1 MRIYKPV
8 QISYN
13 YTMKKTKVTDIV
25 YKPFAEQIIKLME
38 VQIKNPKKRWDAPFN
53 NLNSRPTNAK
63 TKNVYRGINAMMTT
77 FDTYFSKYKYCLYA
91 TKAQWKLLGN
101 APKAGAKPIPIVFYK
116 PRFEESK
123 VDPTRKVQTGA
134 LLLYSKSFNFEQT
147 EGDYTPPV
155 FKTGKQYS
163 IDAIDQFV
171 KSTKVEIK
179 HKEEGRCYY
188 NQTSDFIN
196 MTSKI
201 NFKDTK
207 EADASVH
214 YYSVL
219 FHELTHSTGHD
230 SRTGRMKKNA
240 DKYKWWLTNN
250 YAFEELVA
258 ELGSVL
264 FGQQF
269 NIEKTIRGNHIQ
281 YLNSWIKALKTDYTL
296 IADASAQAQKAV
308 DFFAVK

>member
-1 MRIYKPV
+1 MR
-8 QISYN
+8 
-13 YTMKKTKVTDIV
+13 KTKVTDIV
-25 YKPFAEQIIKLME
+25 YKPFANEVIKLME
-38 VQIKNPKKRWDAPFN
+38 GQIKNPKKRWDAPFN

-63 TKNVYRGINAMMTT
+63 TKNIYKGINSMMTT
-77 FDTYFSKYKYCLYA
+77 FDTYFSKYEHCLYA
-91 TKAQWKLLGN
+91 TKKQWAILGCE
-101 APKAGAKPIPIVFYK
+101 PKKDAKPLPIIFYK
-116 PRFEESK
+116 PMFTKSK
-123 VDPTRKVQTGA
+123 VDPTKDVQAGC
-134 LLLYSKSFNFEQT
+134 LLLYSKAYNVAQVD
-147 EGDYTPPV
+147 GDYQPPV

-163 IDAIDQFV
+163 IDAIDKFV
-171 KSTKVEIK
+171 KATKVDLR
-179 HKEEGRCYY
+179 HKEQGRCFY
-188 NQTSDFIN
+188 NQTGDYIN

-214 YYSVL
+214 YYSTL
-219 FHELTHSTGHD
+219 FHELTHSTGHE
-230 SRTGRMKKNA
+230 SRTGRIKKN
-240 DKYKWWLTNN
+240 KEKLIRNE

>member
-1 MRIYKPV
+1 MR
-8 QISYN
+8 
-13 YTMKKTKVTDIV
+13 KTKVTDIV
-25 YKPFAEQIIKLME
+25 YQPFADEVIKLME
-38 VQIKNPKKRWDAPFN
+38 GQIKNPKKRWDAPFN

-63 TKNVYRGINAMMTT
+63 TKNIYKGINSMMTT
-77 FDTYFSKYKYCLYA
+77 FDTYFSKYEYCLYA
-91 TKAQWKLLGN
+91 TKKQWASLGCE
-101 APKAGAKPIPIVFYK
+101 PKKDAKPLPIIFYK
-116 PRFEESK
+116 PMFAKSK
-123 VDPTRKVQTGA
+123 VDPTKDVQAGS
-134 LLLYSKSFNFEQT
+134 LLLYSKAYNFAQVD
-147 EGDYTPPV
+147 GDYQPPV

-163 IDAIDQFV
+163 IDAIDKFV
-171 KSTKVEIK
+171 KATNVDLR
-179 HKEEGRCYY
+179 HKEEGRCFY
-188 NQTSDFIN
+188 NQTSDYIN

-207 EADASVH
+207 EADATMH

-219 FHELTHSTGHD
+219 FHELTHSTGHE
-230 SRTGRMKKNA
+230 SITGRMQKNKEKLIR
-240 DKYKWWLTNN
+240 DE

-269 NIEKTIRGNHIQ
+269 SIEKTIRDNHIQ

-308 DFFAVK
+308 DYFQPSK

>member
-1 MRIYKPV
+1 
-8 QISYN
+8 
-13 YTMKKTKVTDIV
+13 MKKTKVTDIV

-63 TKNVYRGINAMMTT
+63 TKNVYRGINAIMTT
-77 FDTYFSKYKYCLYA
+77 FDTYFSKYKYCIYA
-91 TKAQWKLLGN
+91 TKKQWASLGN
-101 APKAGAKPIPIVFYK
+101 APKTGAKPIPIVFYK
-116 PRFEESK
+116 PLMQESK
-123 VDPTRKVQTGA
+123 IDPTRKVQAGA
-134 LLLYSKSFNFEQT
+134 LLLYSKGYNFAQT

-163 IDAIDQFV
+163 VDAIDQFV
-171 KSTKVEIK
+171 KSTKVDLR

-201 NFKDTK
+201 NFKDTE
-207 EADASVH
+207 EADATVH

-219 FHELTHSTGHD
+219 FHELTHSTGHEKRLNRD
-230 SRTGRMKKNA
+230 KTSR
-240 DKYKWWLTNN
+240 
-250 YAFEELVA
+250 AFEELVA

-264 FGQQF
+264 LGQQY
-269 NIEKTIRGNHIQ
+269 NIEKTIRNNHVQ
-281 YLNSWIKALKTDYTL
+281 YLNSWIKALKNDYTL
-296 IADASAQAQKAV
+296 IADAAAKAQKAV

>member
-1 MRIYKPV
+1 
-8 QISYN
+8 
-13 YTMKKTKVTDIV
+13 MKKTKVTEIV
-25 YKPFAEQIIKLME
+25 HKPLAEQVVQLMQG
-38 VQIKNPKKRWDAPFN
+38 QINDPKKRWDAPFN

-63 TKNVYRGINAMMTT
+63 TKLYFKGVNAMLTT
-77 FDTYFSKYKYCLYA
+77 FDTYFKKYPFCLYA
-91 TKAQWKLLGN
+91 TKKQWASLGN
-101 APKAGAKPIPIVFYK
+101 APKTGAKPIPIVFYK
-116 PRFEESK
+116 PFFKDSK
-123 VDPTRKVQTGA
+123 IVKDKKVISGA
-134 LLLYSKSFNFEQT
+134 ILLYSKSFNFAQT

-188 NQTSDFIN
+188 SPIGDYIN

-201 NFKDTK
+201 NFKDTT

-214 YYSVL
+214 YYSTL
-219 FHELTHSTGHD
+219 FHELTHSTGHE
-230 SRTGRMKKNA
+230 SRTGRIKRNKEKLPFYNE
-240 DKYKWWLTNN
+240 

-296 IADASAQAQKAV
+296 IGDALAQSQKAV
-308 DFFAVK
+308 DYFQPVKQ

>member
-1 MRIYKPV
+1 
-8 QISYN
+8 
-13 YTMKKTKVTDIV
+13 MKKTKVTDIV
-25 YKPFAEQIIKLME
+25 YKPFADQIIKLME

-53 NLNSRPTNAK
+53 NLNSRPMNAK
-63 TKNVYRGINAMMTT
+63 TKNGYKGINAIMTS

-91 TKAQWKLLGN
+91 TKKQWASLGN
-101 APKAGAKPIPIVFYK
+101 APKAGAKPLPIIFYK
-116 PRFEESK
+116 PLMQESK
-123 VDPTRKVQTGA
+123 VDPTKQVQAGCF
-134 LLLYSKSFNFEQT
+134 LLYSKGYNFAQT

-171 KSTKVEIK
+171 KSTKVDLR
-179 HKEEGRCYY
+179 HKEQGRCFY
-188 NQTSDFIN
+188 NQTGDYIN

-207 EADASVH
+207 EADATMH

-219 FHELTHSTGHD
+219 FHELTHSTGHE
-230 SRTGRMKKNA
+230 SRTGRIKKNN
-240 DKYKWWLTNN
+240 DKFGIRNE

>member
-1 MRIYKPV
+1 
-8 QISYN
+8 
-13 YTMKKTKVTDIV
+13 MKKTKVTEIV
-25 YKPFAEQIIKLME
+25 HKPLAEQVVQLMQG
-38 VQIKNPKKRWDAPFN
+38 QINDPKKRWDAPFN

-63 TKNVYRGINAMMTT
+63 TKLYFKGVNAMLTT
-77 FDTYFSKYKYCLYA
+77 FDTYFNKYKYCLYA
-91 TKAQWKLLGN
+91 TKKQWASLGN
-101 APKAGAKPIPIVFYK
+101 APKTGAKPIPIVFYK
-116 PRFEESK
+116 PFFKDSK
-123 VDPTRKVQTGA
+123 IVKDKKVISGA
-134 LLLYSKSFNFEQT
+134 ILLYSKSFNFAQT

-163 IDAIDQFV
+163 VDAIDTFI
-171 KSTKVEIK
+171 KSTKVDLR
-179 HKEEGRCYY
+179 HKEQGRCFY
-188 NQTSDFIN
+188 NQTSDYIN

-207 EADASVH
+207 EADATMH

-219 FHELTHSTGHD
+219 FHELTHSTGHE
-230 SRTGRMKKNA
+230 SRTGRIKKNN
-240 DKYKWWLTNN
+240 DKFGVRNE

-296 IADASAQAQKAV
+296 IGDALAQSQKAV
-308 DFFAVK
+308 DYFQPVKQ

>member
-1 MRIYKPV
+1 
-8 QISYN
+8 
-13 YTMKKTKVTDIV
+13 MKKTKVTDIV
-25 YKPFAEQIIKLME
+25 YKPFADQIIKLME

-63 TKNVYRGINAMMTT
+63 TKNVYKGINAIMTT

-91 TKAQWKLLGN
+91 TKKQWASLGN
-101 APKAGAKPIPIVFYK
+101 APKAGAKPLPIIFYK
-116 PRFEESK
+116 PLMQESK
-123 VDPTRKVQTGA
+123 VDPTRKVQAGA
-134 LLLYSKSFNFEQT
+134 LLLYSKGYNFAQT

-207 EADASVH
+207 EADATMH

-219 FHELTHSTGHD
+219 FHELTHSTGHE
-230 SRTGRMKKNA
+230 SRTGRIKKNN
-240 DKYKWWLTNN
+240 DKFGVRNE

>member
-1 MRIYKPV
+1 
-8 QISYN
+8 
-13 YTMKKTKVTDIV
+13 MKKTKVTEIV
-25 YKPFAEQIIKLME
+25 HKPLADQVIKLMQGQ
-38 VQIKNPKKRWDAPFN
+38 VNNPKKRWDAPFN
-53 NLNSRPTNAK
+53 NLNSRPMNAK
-63 TKNVYRGINAMMTT
+63 TKNGYKGINAIMTS

-91 TKAQWKLLGN
+91 TKKQWASLGN
-101 APKAGAKPIPIVFYK
+101 APKTGAKPIPIVFYK
-116 PRFEESK
+116 PFFKDSK
-123 VDPTRKVQTGA
+123 IVKDKKVISGA
-134 LLLYSKSFNFEQT
+134 ILLYSKSFNFAQT

-171 KSTKVEIK
+171 KSTKVDLR
-179 HKEEGRCYY
+179 HKEQGRCFY
-188 NQTSDFIN
+188 NQTGDYIN

-207 EADASVH
+207 EADATMH
-214 YYSVL
+214 YYSTL
-219 FHELTHSTGHD
+219 FHELTHSTGHE
-230 SRTGRMKKNA
+230 SRTGRIKKNN
-240 DKYKWWLTNN
+240 DKFGVRNE

-258 ELGSVL
+258 EIGSILLGH
-264 FGQQF
+264 QF
-269 NIEKTIRGNHIQ
+269 NIEKTVRDNHSK

>member
-1 MRIYKPV
+1 
-8 QISYN
+8 
-13 YTMKKTKVTDIV
+13 MKKTKVTDIV
-25 YKPFAEQIIKLME
+25 YKPFAPKIIKLME
-38 VQIKNPKKRWDAPFN
+38 EQLKNPTKRWDSAFN
-53 NLNSRPTNAK
+53 NLNCRPMNAK
-63 TKNVYRGINAMMTT
+63 TKNIYKGINAIMTT
-77 FDTYFSKYKYCLYA
+77 FDTYFSKYKYCIYA

-101 APKAGAKPIPIVFYK
+101 APKSGAKPIPIVFYK
-116 PRFEESK
+116 PFMQESK
-123 VDPTRKVQTGA
+123 VDPTRKVQAGA
-134 LLLYSKSFNFEQT
+134 LLLYSKGYNFAQT

-179 HKEEGRCYY
+179 HKEQGRCFY
-188 NQTSDFIN
+188 NQTSDYIN

-219 FHELTHSTGHD
+219 FHELTHSTGHE
-230 SRTGRMKKNA
+230 SRTGRIKKNN
-240 DKYKWWLTNN
+240 DKFGVRNE

>member
-1 MRIYKPV
+1 
-8 QISYN
+8 
-13 YTMKKTKVTDIV
+13 MKKTKVTEIV
-25 YKPFAEQIIKLME
+25 HKPLAEQVVQLMQG
-38 VQIKNPKKRWDAPFN
+38 QINDPKKRWDAPFN

-63 TKNVYRGINAMMTT
+63 TKLYFKGVNAMLTT
-77 FDTYFSKYKYCLYA
+77 FDTYFNKYKYCLYA
-91 TKAQWKLLGN
+91 TKKQWASLGN
-101 APKAGAKPIPIVFYK
+101 APKPGAKPIPIVFYK
-116 PRFEESK
+116 PFFKDSK
-123 VDPTRKVQTGA
+123 IVKDKKVISGA
-134 LLLYSKSFNFEQT
+134 ILLYSKSFNFAQT

-207 EADASVH
+207 EADATMH
-214 YYSVL
+214 YYSTL
-219 FHELTHSTGHD
+219 FHELTHSTGHE
-230 SRTGRMKKNA
+230 SRTGRIKRNKEKLPFYNE
-240 DKYKWWLTNN
+240 

-296 IADASAQAQKAV
+296 IGDALAQSQKAV
-308 DFFAVK
+308 DYFQPVKQ

>member
-1 MRIYKPV
+1 
-8 QISYN
+8 
-13 YTMKKTKVTDIV
+13 MKKTKVTEIV
-25 YKPFAEQIIKLME
+25 HKPLADQVIKLMQGQ
-38 VQIKNPKKRWDAPFN
+38 VNNPKKRWDAPFN

-63 TKNVYRGINAMMTT
+63 TKLYFKGVNAMLTT
-77 FDTYFSKYKYCLYA
+77 FDTYFNKYKYCLYA
-91 TKAQWKLLGN
+91 TKKQWASLGN
-101 APKAGAKPIPIVFYK
+101 APKTGAKPIPIVFYK
-116 PRFEESK
+116 PFFKDSK
-123 VDPTRKVQTGA
+123 IVKDKKVISGA
-134 LLLYSKSFNFEQT
+134 ILLYSKSFNFAQT

-179 HKEEGRCYY
+179 HKEEGRCFYSPIGDY
-188 NQTSDFIN
+188 IN

-201 NFKDTK
+201 NFKDTI

-219 FHELTHSTGHD
+219 FHELTHSTGHE
-230 SRTGRMKKNA
+230 SRTGRMKKN
-240 DKYKWWLTNN
+240 KEKLPFNN
-250 YAFEELVA
+250 DYAFEELVA

-281 YLNSWIKALKTDYTL
+281 YLNSWIKALKHDYTL
-296 IADASAQAQKAV
+296 IGDALAQSQKAV
-308 DFFAVK
+308 DYFQPVKQ

>member
-1 MRIYKPV
+1 
-8 QISYN
+8 
-13 YTMKKTKVTDIV
+13 MKKTKVTEIV
-25 YKPFAEQIIKLME
+25 YKPFAPKIIKLME
-38 VQIKNPKKRWDAPFN
+38 EQLKNPKKRWDCAFN

-63 TKNVYRGINAMMTT
+63 TKNVYKGINAIMTT
-77 FDTYFSKYKYCLYA
+77 FDTYFSKYKYCIYA
-91 TKAQWKLLGN
+91 TKKQWASLGN
-101 APKAGAKPIPIVFYK
+101 APKSGAKPLPIVFYK
-116 PRFEESK
+116 PIFEDSK
-123 VDPTRKVQTGA
+123 MDPTRKVQSGCF
-134 LLLYSKSFNFEQT
+134 LLYSKCFNFAQT

-171 KSTKVEIK
+171 KSTKVDLR
-179 HKEEGRCYY
+179 HKEEGRCFY
-188 NQTSDFIN
+188 NQTGDYIN

-219 FHELTHSTGHD
+219 FHELTHSTGHE
-230 SRTGRMKKNA
+230 SRTGRIKKNN
-240 DKYKWWLTNN
+240 DKFGVRNE

-269 NIEKTIRGNHIQ
+269 GIEKTIRDNHVQ
-281 YLNSWIKALKTDYTL
+281 YLNSWIN
-296 IADASAQAQKAV
+296 
-308 DFFAVK
+308 F

>member
-1 MRIYKPV
+1 
-8 QISYN
+8 
-13 YTMKKTKVTDIV
+13 MKKTKVTEIV
-25 YKPFAEQIIKLME
+25 HKPLADQVIKLMQGQ
-38 VQIKNPKKRWDAPFN
+38 VNNPKKRWDAPFN

-63 TKNVYRGINAMMTT
+63 TKAIFKGVNAMLTT
-77 FDTYFSKYKYCLYA
+77 FDTYFKKYKYCLYA
-91 TKAQWKLLGN
+91 TKKQWASLGN
-101 APKAGAKPIPIVFYK
+101 APKTGAKPIPIVFYK
-116 PRFEESK
+116 PFFKDSK
-123 VDPTRKVQTGA
+123 IVKDKKVMSGA
-134 LLLYSKSFNFEQT
+134 ILLYSKSFNFAQT
-147 EGDYTPPV
+147 DGDYTPPV

-163 IDAIDQFV
+163 VDAIDKFV
-171 KSTKVEIK
+171 KATKVDLR
-179 HKEEGRCYY
+179 HKEQGRCFY
-188 NQTSDFIN
+188 NQTGDYIN

-207 EADASVH
+207 EADATMH

-219 FHELTHSTGHD
+219 FHELTHSTGHE
-230 SRTGRMKKNA
+230 SRTGRIKKNN
-240 DKYKWWLTNN
+240 DKFGVRNE

-296 IADASAQAQKAV
+296 IGDALAQSQKAV
-308 DFFAVK
+308 DYFQPVKQ

>member
-1 MRIYKPV
+1 
-8 QISYN
+8 
-13 YTMKKTKVTDIV
+13 MKKTKVTDIV

>member
-1 MRIYKPV
+1 
-8 QISYN
+8 
-13 YTMKKTKVTDIV
+13 MKKTKVTDIV

-38 VQIKNPKKRWDAPFN
+38 VQIKNPKKRWDAPVN